1 MVDDAQLM
9 TVNEAAEF
17 LRCSRSALDNMRKHH
32 GLPYIKLGTRVLYK
46 REALVNFINA
56 NEKVNDHGE

>member
-1 MVDDAQLM
+1 MADDAQLM

-17 LRCSRSALDNMRKHH
+17 LRCSRSALDNMRKNH

-46 REALVNFINA
+46 RDALVDFINA